1 MCRFSGL
8 KAEDFIGI
16 TTSLTDV
23 QSKLSEFVYEDTI
36 LIGHSLESDL
46 KAIKV
51 HICVITYM
59 CNHEP
64 VQYMYAYKYIYMYM
78 KYRQTCPL
86 LFYCLFISLVY
97 SQYSS

>member
-1 MCRFSGL
+1 MVHCSSLSLSVCRFSGL

-51 HICVITYM
+51 HT
-59 CNHEP
+59 H
-64 VQYMYAYKYIYMYM
+64 
-78 KYRQTCPL
+78 
-86 LFYCLFISLVY
+86 
-97 SQYSS
+97 